1 MAKIFFDAATAGNPG
16 QSVGAV
22 VIITEEQRYHYT
34 IDLGLMDNHT
44 AEWAGLV
51 FALEQAQAIDIKTAL
66 VYTDSKLIEDTLNKG
81 QVKNGKF
88 KPYLKQVLKMEHEF
102 DLLFVKWIP
111 RVQNKEANHH
121 AQNALYKL
129 TKGNKK

>member
-1 MAKIFFDAATAGNPG
+1 MKLWQKYFSMQTGNPG

-81 QVKNGKF
+81 QVKMKN
-88 KPYLKQVLKMEHEF
+88 LNL
-102 DLLFVKWIP
+102 I
-111 RVQNKEANHH
+111 
-121 AQNALYKL
+121 
-129 TKGNKK
+129 

>member
-16 QSVGAV
+16 QSVAAV

-34 IDLGLMDNHT
+34 IDLGIMDNHT

-51 FALEQAQAIDIKTAL
+51 LALEKAYSLDIKTAL
-66 VYTDSKLIEDTLNKG
+66 VYTDSKLIEDTLHKG
-81 QVKNGKF
+81 QVKNEKF
-88 KPYLKQVLKMEHEF
+88 KPYLNQVHKMEHNF
-102 DLLFVKWIP
+102 DLFFVRWIP
-111 RVQNKEANHH
+111 RAQNKEANHH
-121 AQNALYKL
+121 AQNALYQL